1 VSSTS
6 FHPLWHQDYLF
17 SKAQVN
23 CYHYYYHYFYY
34 LSSFHKRSTRDFLL
48 KMIREDWGFAE
59 SEVVA
64 EMKFDIPNSYKFH
77 KCKTKDVEVD
87 LIRICMVN
95 HDNVGVGVGDNGDT
109 IGEGRDCYGDADGG
123 NLEHDDDENYKTHT
137 QEGGNSNN
145 IDEPK

>member
-1 VSSTS
+1 
-6 FHPLWHQDYLF
+6 
-17 SKAQVN
+17 
-23 CYHYYYHYFYY
+23 
-34 LSSFHKRSTRDFLL
+34 
-48 KMIREDWGFAE
+48 MIREDWGFPE

-64 EMKFDIPNSYKFH
+64 EMRFDIPNSYKFH

-95 HDNVGVGVGDNGDT
+95 HDNVDVGDSGDI
-109 IGEGRDCYGDADGG
+109 IGGGRGCYGDADGR
-123 NLEHDDDENYKTHT
+123 NLKDDDDGNYKTHT